1 MTLDLYGAA
10 DVPADLSATAARE
23 LTDQIKVAVEATWH
37 LIIDAYRGRAWSA
50 LGYASWDDYCTR
62 EFGASRLRLPR
73 EERQEVVASLR
84 ESGLSVRAIA
94 AATGGSVG
102 TVHAALAGVQN
113 RTPADD
119 VDDSVVVDVE
129 VVEDEIA
136 EGEVVL
142 AGADDREPP
151 APSAAPTPGPDPR
164 PSTAAGTPRP
174 APAPSPAPKVTGI
187 DGKQYPS
194 KPPTPAKPNRRPLIK
209 DIETAVWNLRKATE
223 RMERLFNDDRL
234 AANKTQVAA
243 ATRGHLTYT
252 VEVCQDLLDQLIQRK
267 ESE

>member
-84 ESGLSVRAIA
+84 DSGLSVRAIA
-94 AATGGSVG
+94 AATG
-102 TVHAALAGVQN
+102 TN
-113 RTPADD
+113 RETIRQ
-119 VDDSVVVDVE
+119 VVSGDKKLPP
-129 VVEDEIA
+129 DLDNA
-136 EGEVVL
+136 EVVL
-142 AGADDREPP
+142 AGADDRETSEPHLEFATP
-151 APSAAPTPGPDPR
+151 ASTHPPGPDPR
-164 PSTAAGTPRP
+164 PSTAAGAPRP